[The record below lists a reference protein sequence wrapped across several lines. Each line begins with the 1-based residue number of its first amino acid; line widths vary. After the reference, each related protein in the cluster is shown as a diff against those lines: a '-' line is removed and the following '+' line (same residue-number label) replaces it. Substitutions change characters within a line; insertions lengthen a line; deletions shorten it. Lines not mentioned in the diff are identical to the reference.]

1 MFVRIVCYSFLLWCR
16 TFVSRSRCQPHHS
29 VSYNISVR
37 RGNGL
42 TARYWLWTKA
52 TKTYTDERIPYAKW
66 QHVFHCRA
74 VAFRLHF
81 TSFLRSSHFRFG
93 CVFVSHSLCSQNLDT
108 FHMTDYQ
115 MLTNQ
120 HQESFF
126 TSFFFFFLCLCPL
139 SPSLLRHR
147 FSHNS
152 LMSLFEFFFQPFF
165 FMLFIFGS
173 GSFLFF
179 IFYREPIFS
188 SSLVCFRIW
197 VLKIFEFLPDI
208 QQSTYLIWLFL
219 LLLWFLSVERQAI
232 ANERQSGPN
241 ETFICTM
248 LFIGAELNHID
259 FWS

>member
-29 VSYNISVR
+29 VSYNSSVR

-93 CVFVSHSLCSQNLDT
+93 CVFVSHSLCFQNLDT

-126 TSFFFFFLCLCPL
+126 TSFFFFFVSVPL
-139 SPSLLRHR
+139 VAFSSSPSFQSQLTHVTLRV
-147 FSHNS
+147 
-152 LMSLFEFFFQPFF
+152 FFPTFFF
-165 FMLFIFGS
+165 FMLFFFGS

-208 QQSTYLIWLFL
+208 QQSTYL
-219 LLLWFLSVERQAI
+219 
-232 ANERQSGPN
+232 
-241 ETFICTM
+241 CCCC
-248 LFIGAELNHID
+248 D
-259 FWS
+259 FCP